1 LPIALL
7 AFAGGKTPVTQVVTE
22 IAPSVLG
29 RRPYEIEWAGRKE
42 PRSPTIMFGA
52 RAATIVLVFAIA
64 NGKHTTTRSR

>member
-1 LPIALL
+1 
-7 AFAGGKTPVTQVVTE
+7 VVTE